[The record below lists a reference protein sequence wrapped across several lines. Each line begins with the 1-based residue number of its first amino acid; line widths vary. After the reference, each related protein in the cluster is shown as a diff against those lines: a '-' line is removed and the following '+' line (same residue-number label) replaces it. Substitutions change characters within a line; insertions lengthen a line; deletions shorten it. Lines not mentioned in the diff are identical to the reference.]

1 MLDLV
6 IEARRHDLGGFEVG
20 RVLPFRNRRMVGPFI
35 FFDRMG
41 PHRMAAP
48 VPRQADVRPHPHIG
62 LSTVTYLFEGE
73 MTHRD
78 STGAT
83 QAIVPGELNWM
94 TAGAGITHSERFDG
108 MREHGGRIDGIQ
120 AWVAVPAENE
130 EDAPSF
136 EHHAAGTL
144 PVGDEGG
151 VVLRIIAGRA
161 YGLESPAKTHS
172 PMFYLHAEL
181 PAGAR
186 LALPPE
192 YAERAAFVARGAVEV
207 GANRFGP
214 GRMPVFTRGA
224 TPTLKAL
231 EDTRLMLL
239 GGESLGERHIF
250 WNFVSSRKERLEQ
263 AAADWRAGRFVL
275 PPNDDREFIPLPESS
290 APSPNP
296 MS

>member
-1 MLDLV
+1 
-6 IEARRHDLGGFEVG
+6 
-20 RVLPFRNRRMVGPFI
+20 
-35 FFDRMG
+35 
-41 PHRMAAP
+41 
-48 VPRQADVRPHPHIG
+48 
-62 LSTVTYLFEGE
+62 
-73 MTHRD
+73 
-78 STGAT
+78 
-83 QAIVPGELNWM
+83 
-94 TAGAGITHSERFDG
+94 
-108 MREHGGRIDGIQ
+108 
-120 AWVAVPAENE
+120 
-130 EDAPSF
+130 
-136 EHHAAGTL
+136 
-144 PVGDEGG
+144 
-151 VVLRIIAGRA
+151 
-161 YGLESPAKTHS
+161 
-172 PMFYLHAEL
+172 
-181 PAGAR
+181 
-186 LALPPE
+186 
-192 YAERAAFVARGAVEV
+192 VARGAVEV